1 MFAPHTDVM
10 GLGIIGKRLYM
21 SEFLGG
27 DHGKSGLVVS
37 IPWHSSTAKPQTLL
51 TGFVAPVVGLGT
63 HNGWVY
69 VGELTGQVFR
79 VKA

>member
-1 MFAPHTDVM
+1 VSRP
-10 GLGIIGKRLYM
+10 
-21 SEFLGG
+21 
-27 DHGKSGLVVS
+27 GKSGLVVS
-37 IPWHSSTAKPQTLL
+37 MPWHGRAAKPKTLP

-69 VGELTGQVFR
+69 VGELTGEVFR